1 MEAETQRIF
10 DDASGHL
17 ALGEL
22 EEATLLYRKCV
33 ELDPD
38 YFDAWHALSM
48 VLLKTENLKEALG
61 ASLQATSLQPND
73 LLAWT
78 ALSQIYVRLGDIPNA
93 ESAKANSRILSL
105 GGRIHKE

>member
-1 MEAETQRIF
+1 MSEALQNLF

-22 EEATLLYRKCV
+22 EEAVSLYRKCV
-33 ELDPD
+33 ELEPTH
-38 YFDAWHALSM
+38 FDSWHALSM
-48 VLLKTENLKEALG
+48 VLLKTDHLKQALG
-61 ASLQATSLQPND
+61 ASLQATSLEPND

-93 ESAKANSRILSL
+93 EAAKANSRILSL
-105 GGRIHKE
+105 GGKVVR

>member
-1 MEAETQRIF
+1 MSEAIQEIY
-10 DDASGHL
+10 DEASGHL

-22 EEATLLYRKCV
+22 DESAALYRKCV
-33 ELDPD
+33 ELDPTH
-38 YFDAWHALSM
+38 FDSWHALSM
-48 VLLKTENLKEALG
+48 ALLKTDHLKEALG

-78 ALSQIYVRLGDIPNA
+78 ALSQIYVRLGDVPNA

-105 GGRIHKE
+105 GGRVVRD

>member
-1 MEAETQRIF
+1 MSEAIQEIY
-10 DDASGHL
+10 DEASGHL

-22 EEATLLYRKCV
+22 DEAAALYRKCV
-33 ELDPD
+33 EIDSAH
-38 YFDAWHALSM
+38 FDSWHALSM
-48 VLLKTENLKEALG
+48 ALLKTGHLKEALG

-93 ESAKANSRILSL
+93 EAAKANSRILSL
-105 GGRIHKE
+105 GGKVVRG

>member
-1 MEAETQRIF
+1 LSEALQSLF
-10 DDASGHL
+10 DEANGHL

-22 EEATLLYRKCV
+22 TEATALYRSCV
-33 ELDPD
+33 ALDPTD
-38 YFDAWHALSM
+38 FDSWHALSM
-48 VLLKTENLKEALG
+48 ALLKTGELKEALG

-105 GGRIHKE
+105 GGKIVR

>member
-1 MEAETQRIF
+1 MSEAIQDIF
-10 DDASGHL
+10 DEASGHL

-22 EEATLLYRKCV
+22 DEAAALYRRCV
-33 ELDPD
+33 EIEPNH
-38 YFDAWHALSM
+38 FDSWHALSM
-48 VLLKTENLKEALG
+48 ALLKTDKLKEALG

-105 GGRIHKE
+105 GGKVVRN

>member
-1 MEAETQRIF
+1 MSEAIQEIF
-10 DDASGHL
+10 DEASGHL

-22 EEATLLYRKCV
+22 DKAAALYRQCT
-33 ELDPD
+33 ETDPD
-38 YFDAWHALSM
+38 DFDSWHALSM
-48 VLLKTENLKEALG
+48 TLLKTGDLKGALG

-93 ESAKANSRILSL
+93 EAAKANSRILSL
-105 GGRIHKE
+105 GGKVVCD